1 MSVNKV
7 ILVGN
12 LGKDPELRYTPS
24 GAAVVTFSI
33 ATSERY
39 KDREGNKQEKTEWH
53 NIVAW
58 RQLAEICGKYL
69 HKGKQV
75 FIEGKIQTRS
85 YDDRDGNKKYI
96 TEIVAD
102 QMQMLG
108 GRDEKG
114 AGSGGGSYAGG
125 QTSAGQ
131 QSGGYGGGQQA
142 GSQSQAGGQGY
153 NQAPQQ
159 AQQNQGG
166 QQGGQQQG
174 GGFNEPA
181 FNPDDEIPF

>member
-24 GAAVVTFSI
+24 GTAVATFSL
-33 ATSERY
+33 ATTERY
-39 KDREGNKQEKTEWH
+39 KDRDGNRQEKTEWH

-58 RQLAEICGKYL
+58 RQLAEICGKFL

-75 FIEGKIQTRS
+75 YIEGKIQTRS
-85 YDDRDGNKKYI
+85 YDDRDGNKRYI
-96 TEIVAD
+96 TEIVVD

-108 GRDEKG
+108 SRDD
-114 AGSGGGSYAGG
+114 S
-125 QTSAGQ
+125 
-131 QSGGYGGGQQA
+131 
-142 GSQSQAGGQGY
+142 
-153 NQAPQQ
+153 
-159 AQQNQGG
+159 
-166 QQGGQQQG
+166 QQG
-174 GGFNEPA
+174 GGGSSHSREPQQGYGGKESQQERSAGSQGSAYEEPA

>member
-24 GAAVVTFSI
+24 GAAVANFSI
-33 ATSERY
+33 ATTESY
-39 KDREGNKQEKTEWH
+39 KDRDGNRQSKTEWH
-53 NIVAW
+53 NIVVW

-75 FIEGKIQTRS
+75 YIEGKLQTRKWQ
-85 YDDRDGNKKYI
+85 DRDGNDRYT

-108 GRDEKG
+108 RADEE
-114 AGSGGGSYAGG
+114 GGSQNSG
-125 QTSAGQ
+125 QYDNA
-131 QSGGYGGGQQA
+131 GGYGGGQQ
-142 GSQSQAGGQGY
+142 Q
-153 NQAPQQ
+153 PQPS
-159 AQQNQGG
+159 
-166 QQGGQQQG
+166 QG
-174 GGFNEPA
+174 GGQSQGQSYGAPQSPKPAQQRPAPVYEEPA

>member
-24 GAAVVTFSI
+24 GAAVVNFSL
-33 ATSERY
+33 ATSETY
-39 KDREGNKQEKTEWH
+39 KDRDGNRQTKTEWH

-75 FIEGKIQTRS
+75 YIEGSLQTRKWQ
-85 YDDRDGNKKYI
+85 DRDGNDRYT
-96 TEIVAD
+96 TEILAN

-108 GRDEKG
+108 RSDEN
-114 AGSGGGSYAGG
+114 GGGSY
-125 QTSAGQ
+125 Q
-131 QSGGYGGGQQA
+131 GGGQ
-142 GSQSQAGGQGY
+142 GSYESAPSQQYGDQ
-153 NQAPQQ
+153 PQQ
-159 AQQNQGG
+159 AKPQQRP
-166 QQGGQQQG
+166 QQQPQQQHRPAPVYE
-174 GGFNEPA
+174 EPV

>member
-24 GAAVVTFSI
+24 GIAVATFSL
-33 ATSERY
+33 ATTERY
-39 KDREGNKQEKTEWH
+39 KDRDGNRQDKTEWH

-69 HKGKQV
+69 HKGKQIY
-75 FIEGKIQTRS
+75 IEGKIQTRS
-85 YDDRDGNKKYI
+85 YDDRDGNKRYI
-96 TEIVAD
+96 TEIVVD

-108 GRDEKG
+108 SRDDNQ
-114 AGSGGGSYAGG
+114 GGG
-125 QTSAGQ
+125 Q
-131 QSGGYGGGQQA
+131 GGYGGG
-142 GSQSQAGGQGY
+142 SNQSG
-153 NQAPQQ
+153 
-159 AQQNQGG
+159 
-166 QQGGQQQG
+166 QG
-174 GGFNEPA
+174 GGGYDNKKSSGQGSYGGSQESSFEDPV

>member
-24 GAAVVTFSI
+24 GAAVANFSI
-33 ATSERY
+33 ATSENF
-39 KDREGNKQEKTEWH
+39 KDREGNRQTKTEWH
-53 NIVAW
+53 NIVVW

-69 HKGKQV
+69 HKGRQV
-75 FIEGKIQTRS
+75 YIEGKLQTRKWQ
-85 YDDRDGNKKYI
+85 DRDGNDRYT

-108 GRDEKG
+108 R
-114 AGSGGGSYAGG
+114 AGDDDSQGGGQYDN
-125 QTSAGQ
+125 SA
-131 QSGGYGGGQQA
+131 GYGGQQRQAQPQAPQGGGQ
-142 GSQSQAGGQGY
+142 SQSQGQNY
-153 NQAPQQ
+153 AAPQP
-159 AQQNQGG
+159 AQQRPAPVYE
-166 QQGGQQQG
+166 
-174 GGFNEPA
+174 EPA

>member
-24 GAAVVTFSI
+24 GAAVVNFSI
-33 ATSERY
+33 ATTENY
-39 KDREGNKQEKTEWH
+39 KDRDGNRQANTEWH

-75 FIEGKIQTRS
+75 YIEGKLQTRKWQ
-85 YDDRDGNKKYI
+85 DRDGNDKYT

-108 GRDEKG
+108 R
-114 AGSGGGSYAGG
+114 AGDDNNSNQGDNQQQSYAKPQPQQNQAQPSQAQPQAQG
-125 QTSAGQ
+125 QP
-131 QSGGYGGGQQA
+131 GGQQA
-142 GSQSQAGGQGY
+142 ARP
-153 NQAPQQ
+153 APVYE
-159 AQQNQGG
+159 
-166 QQGGQQQG
+166 
-174 GGFNEPA
+174 EPA

>member
-1 MSVNKV
+1 MAVNKV

-12 LGKDPELRYTPS
+12 LGKDPDLRYTPS
-24 GAAVVTFSI
+24 GAAVANFSI
-33 ATSERY
+33 ATTESY
-39 KDREGNKQEKTEWH
+39 KDRDGNRQSKTEWH

-75 FIEGKIQTRS
+75 YIEGKLQTRKWQ
-85 YDDRDGNKKYI
+85 DRDGNDRYT

-108 GRDEKG
+108 KASDDSSSTYQANEYSAPQPEQKPQQ
-114 AGSGGGSYAGG
+114 SYAKP
-125 QTSAGQ
+125 QNT
-131 QSGGYGGGQQA
+131 
-142 GSQSQAGGQGY
+142 
-153 NQAPQQ
+153 AP
-159 AQQNQGG
+159 AQPAQNQGG
-166 QQGGQQQG
+166 QRPAPVYE
-174 GGFNEPA
+174 EPV

>member
-1 MSVNKV
+1 MAVNKV

-24 GAAVVTFSI
+24 GVAVATFPL
-33 ATSERY
+33 ATSERFRD
-39 KDREGNKQEKTEWH
+39 KSGEMQERTEWH

-75 FIEGKIQTRS
+75 YIEGKIQTRS
-85 YDDRDGNKKYI
+85 YEDRDGNKRYM

-108 GRDEKG
+108 RLGDE
-114 AGSGGGSYAGG
+114 SNSQRGGEARRAP
-125 QTSAGQ
+125 QESAGRG
-131 QSGGYGGGQQA
+131 S
-142 GSQSQAGGQGY
+142 SQSDD
-153 NQAPQQ
+153 
-159 AQQNQGG
+159 
-166 QQGGQQQG
+166 
-174 GGFNEPA
+174 FSEPP
-181 FNPDDEIPF
+181 FNPDDDIPF

>member
-24 GAAVVTFSI
+24 GAAVATFSL
-33 ATSERY
+33 ATTDPF
-39 KDREGNKQEKTEWH
+39 KDKEGNKKTEWH

-75 FIEGKIQTRS
+75 YIEGRIQTRS
-85 YDDRDGNKKYI
+85 YDDRDGNKRYI

-108 GRDEKG
+108 RAGDEG
-114 AGSGGGSYAGG
+114 GGSGGGSYGG
-125 QTSAGQ
+125 GQ
-131 QSGGYGGGQQA
+131 QSSGGNQSQSSGGGQSQSSGGGQQQSYGGGQQ
-142 GSQSQAGGQGY
+142 
-153 NQAPQQ
+153 
-159 AQQNQGG
+159 QGG
-166 QQGGQQQG
+166 QQGGGQQQG
-174 GGFNEPA
+174 GGSQEPPFNM
-181 FNPDDEIPF
+181 DDEIPF